1 MKNPVTFSQLQTSE
15 GVPFNSSGVQVGNRV
30 SMMNSETKAKNVSDV
45 TENTNTQKIS
55 TMTNFTRPQ
64 KKYKIFSYEIKRLC
78 LEEVFASLLI

>member
-1 MKNPVTFSQLQTSE
+1 MKNPVTLSQLGTSE
-15 GVPFNSSGVQVGNRV
+15 GVPFNLSGVQVGNRV

-45 TENTNTQKIS
+45 TENTNSQKIS